1 MLRGIVRSATVLA
14 LAILLLAS
22 LAGPAHADQ
31 VSRLTKMLASS
42 NEKTKLAAVVSLA
55 KIGSKRALK
64 PLVNQ
69 ALKDPN
75 AKVRTLA
82 AAALGNTGA
91 KATLPALRRAATGD
105 TDPRVRRAARDSA
118 SLVAK
123 KHNITNPFPETEVH
137 ADRAPTSGPGFGT
150 QPRVLENQPDLYV
163 TIKNA
168 NDDSPGTADKKARLA
183 NAEIVR
189 GVLAHHCR
197 SAPLVTMSASDA
209 KRYGLPSRQIDVSV
223 TKLDLV
229 RNGNVMELDAQLR
242 VAISDDQ
249 GKMLSFLSGGAKVQ
263 VPAATF
269 QSRYLPQMRK
279 EALENAMRGMVTK
292 LLAHLRDRSQS

>member
-1 MLRGIVRSATVLA
+1 MLRGIARSATILA
-14 LAILLLAS
+14 LAILVLALS
-22 LAGPAHADQ
+22 AGPAHADQ
-31 VSRLTKMLASS
+31 VSQLTRMLASS

-64 PLVNQ
+64 PLVNK

-75 AKVRTLA
+75 AKVRTLT
-82 AAALGNTGA
+82 AAALGNTGS
-91 KATLPALRRAATGD
+91 KATLPALKRAANGD
-105 TDPRVRRAARDSA
+105 SDPRVRRAARDSA

-123 KHNITNPFPETEVH
+123 KHNLSNPFPEAGV
-137 ADRAPTSGPGFGT
+137 AQPAPATRNPFGE
-150 QPRVLENQPDLYV
+150 PPVPANQPDLFV

-189 GVLAHHCR
+189 GVLAQHCR

-209 KRYGLPSRQIDVSV
+209 KRFGLPSRQIDVSV
-223 TKLDLV
+223 TKLDV
-229 RNGNVMELDAQLR
+229 ARNGNYMELDAQLR

>member
-14 LAILLLAS
+14 LTILLFA
-22 LAGPAHADQ
+22 APAHADR
-31 VSRLTKMLASS
+31 VTKLTKMLGSS

-55 KIGSKRALK
+55 KIGTKRALK
-64 PLVNQ
+64 PLVNK

-75 AKVRTLA
+75 ARVRTLT
-82 AAALGNTGA
+82 AAALGNTGS
-91 KATLPALRRAATGD
+91 KAVFPALKRAATGD
-105 TDPRVRRAARDSA
+105 SDPRVRRAAKDSA
-118 SLVAK
+118 IVVAQRHK
-123 KHNITNPFPETEVH
+123 IANPFDEPETH
-137 ADRAPTSGPGFGT
+137 AARAPASGTGVGT
-150 QPRVLENQPDLYV
+150 QPRVLGVEPGQPDLYV

-183 NAEIVR
+183 HAEIVR
-189 GVLAHHCR
+189 GVLMQHCK
-197 SAPLVTMSASDA
+197 SAPLVTMAATDA
-209 KRYGLPSRQIDVSV
+209 KRFGLASRQIDVSV
-223 TKLDLV
+223 TKLDLA
-229 RNGNVMELDAQLR
+229 RNGNYMELDAQLR

-263 VPAATF
+263 VPASTF

-279 EALENAMRGMVTK
+279 EALENAMRGMVNK

>member
-1 MLRGIVRSATVLA
+1 MLRGIVRSATILA
-14 LAILLLAS
+14 LAILVLTLS
-22 LAGPAHADQ
+22 AGPAHADQ
-31 VSRLTKMLASS
+31 VSRLTKMLGSS

-64 PLVNQ
+64 PLVNT

-75 AKVRTLA
+75 ARVRTLA
-82 AAALGNTGA
+82 AAALGNTGS
-91 KATLPALRRAATGD
+91 KATLPALKRAATGD
-105 TDPRVRRAARDSA
+105 ADPRVRRAAHDSA
-118 SLVAK
+118 TLVAK
-123 KHNITNPFPETEVH
+123 KHNLANPFGEEVH

-189 GVLAHHCR
+189 GVLAQHCR
-197 SAPLVTMSASDA
+197 SAPLVTMSPSDA

-223 TKLDLV
+223 TKLDVV
-229 RNGNVMELDAQLR
+229 RNGNFMELDAQLR

-263 VPAATF
+263 VPAATY
-269 QSRYLPQMRK
+269 QSRFLPQMRK